1 MRRPFLAGN
10 WKMNLDRRSALDLVH
25 AVRAAADRRADVD
38 VAVFPSYVYLDEVAR
53 ALAGSRVRLGA
64 QDVCEE
70 DSGAFTG
77 AVSASMLK
85 DVGCELVILGHSERR
100 HVFGESDELVGAKVR
115 KALASGLDP
124 ILCVGE
130 TIDERQDGR
139 TEEVVRRQLVTGLEG
154 VSAAEMARVTIA
166 YEPVWAIGT
175 GLTATTE
182 QAGAVHDYLRG
193 VLAGLYD
200 EALADTVRIQYGGSV
215 KPANVAELM
224 AVEGIDGALVG
235 GAALDGDSI
244 TAIIEFDS

>member
-10 WKMNLDRRSALDLVH
+10 WKMNLDRRAALDLVH
-25 AVRAAADRRADVD
+25 KVRAAADRRSDVD

-64 QDVCEE
+64 QDMCHE
-70 DSGAFTG
+70 DEGAFTG
-77 AVSASMLK
+77 AVSATMLK

-115 KALASGLDP
+115 KAIASGLDP

-130 TIDERQDGR
+130 TIDERQGGQ
-139 TEEVVRRQLVTGLEG
+139 TEDVVRRQLVTGLED
-154 VSAAEMARVTIA
+154 VTAAQMARVTIA

-235 GAALDGDSI
+235 GAALDGDSF